1 MRQWSRVL
9 RIVVAAAGTVTVGVA
24 VNQILNGGT
33 WNWWAL
39 GASAG
44 LAITAEGTN
53 RWLARREVAENGSAP
68 SPTPQPGSRGDRPI
82 EIAGNVSGIIVS
94 GDNATITQ
102 THQTVLPP
110 PTPIAAIDAPA
121 GLGNLPLAAG
131 EFVGREEILA
141 QLDSAMGGDEPVVVA
156 VVQGLGGIGKSTLA
170 ARYAALHH
178 DRFHP
183 VWWITADSP
192 AALEAG
198 LAALITALDPRDAEG
213 VDLKARTER
222 ATVWLAT
229 HSGWL
234 LVLDDV
240 TRPQDIAPLLGR
252 VRSGRVVVTSRLRQG
267 WQRIGARVLHLDV
280 LSEDEAVD
288 LLTRLAQPEDP
299 GHDVRPGALDLV
311 QELGFLPLAI
321 DQVGAYLH
329 QTALTPAAYLTLLRA
344 QPEVFFDQAA
354 EGADSDRTVARIWRI
369 TLDQLTGSSP
379 LPGDLLRI
387 LAWMAPDAIPR
398 TLLAPLTRP
407 RPGAPRRRR
416 WRRTRHGWGARPLTD
431 QAGLTE
437 ALGLLAAYSMI
448 TLSSKTISVHRLV
461 QAVARAPGTS
471 TPGGTAD
478 LHRRPDQIATARD
491 TATEL
496 LWLIL
501 PFDLEHPDA
510 WPLARAL
517 LPHITALTDHA
528 PPITDA
534 ITINPL
540 LYHVGNFLRGQGAL
554 QQAITYLQRSVALS
568 ERLHGPDHPDTLA
581 SRNDLAH
588 TYQWSGDPG
597 RAIPL
602 LKATLADCERV
613 LGPDHR
619 NTLQTRNNLANA
631 YREAGDFD
639 RAIPLLE
646 ETLAH
651 RERVLGTDHPDT
663 LNSRNNLAIGY
674 DAAGDRERAIS
685 LLEATLA
692 DSERVLGADN
702 LHTASF
708 RNNLA
713 LYHLEAGDLGR
724 AIPLLEE
731 TLAHRERALGTDHP
745 DTLNSRNNLAAGYQ
759 EAGDLDR
766 AIPLYE
772 ATLTASE
779 RILGTDHRFTTAVR
793 AKLTTVRPD

>member
-1 MRQWSRVL
+1 MRQWSWVL
-9 RIVVAAAGTVTVGVA
+9 RIVVAAAGTVAVGVA

-39 GASAG
+39 GTSAG
-44 LAITAEGTN
+44 LAITAEGMN
-53 RWLARREVAENGSAP
+53 RWLARREVTENGSAP
-68 SPTPQPGSRGDRPI
+68 PVTTRPGSRGDRPV
-82 EIAGNVSGIIVS
+82 EIAGNVPGILVY

-141 QLDSAMGGDEPVVVA
+141 QLDSAMGGDEPVAVA

-213 VDLKARTER
+213 VGLKARAER
-222 ATVWLAT
+222 ATLWLAT

-288 LLTRLAQPEDP
+288 LLTRLAPPEDP

-344 QPEVFFDQAA
+344 QPEVFFDQA
-354 EGADSDRTVARIWRI
+354 
-369 TLDQLTGSSP
+369 
-379 LPGDLLRI
+379 
-387 LAWMAPDAIPR
+387 
-398 TLLAPLTRP
+398 
-407 RPGAPRRRR
+407 
-416 WRRTRHGWGARPLTD
+416 
-431 QAGLTE
+431 
-437 ALGLLAAYSMI
+437 
-448 TLSSKTISVHRLV
+448 
-461 QAVARAPGTS
+461 VARAPGIS
-471 TPGGTAD
+471 VSTAD
-478 LHRRPDQIATARD
+478 LHRRPDQIATARE

-496 LWLIL
+496 LWLVL

-510 WPLARAL
+510 WPLGTSTPPSHHRPHRPRTPYHRRHHDRPAPLPRRQLPARTGRTPAGHH
-517 LPHITALTDHA
+517 LP
-528 PPITDA
+528 
-534 ITINPL
+534 
-540 LYHVGNFLRGQGAL
+540 
-554 QQAITYLQRSVALS
+554 
-568 ERLHGPDHPDTLA
+568 
-581 SRNDLAH
+581 
-588 TYQWSGDPG
+588 
-597 RAIPL
+597 
-602 LKATLADCERV
+602 ATLCSA
-613 LGPDHR
+613 L
-619 NTLQTRNNLANA
+619 
-631 YREAGDFD
+631 
-639 RAIPLLE
+639 RASP
-646 ETLAH
+646 
-651 RERVLGTDHPDT
+651 RPRPPRHP
-663 LNSRNNLAIGY
+663 G
-674 DAAGDRERAIS
+674 
-685 LLEATLA
+685 
-692 DSERVLGADN
+692 
-702 LHTASF
+702 
-708 RNNLA
+708 
-713 LYHLEAGDLGR
+713 
-724 AIPLLEE
+724 
-731 TLAHRERALGTDHP
+731 
-745 DTLNSRNNLAAGYQ
+745 
-759 EAGDLDR
+759 
-766 AIPLYE
+766 
-772 ATLTASE
+772 LTQ
-779 RILGTDHRFTTAVR
+779 
-793 AKLTTVRPD
+793 

>member
-1 MRQWSRVL
+1 MSRIL
-9 RIVVAAAGTVTVGVA
+9 RIVVAAAGTVAVGVA

-44 LAITAEGTN
+44 LAITAEGMN
-53 RWLARREVAENGSAP
+53 RWLAHREAAGSGSAP
-68 SPTPQPGSRGDRPI
+68 SSTMQPGSRVAWSVNV
-82 EIAGNVSGIIVS
+82 AGNVSGIIVS

-141 QLDSAMGGDEPVVVA
+141 QLDSAVGGDEPVVVA
-156 VVQGLGGIGKSTLA
+156 AVQGLGGIGKSTLA

-213 VDLKARTER
+213 VDLEARAER

-234 LVLDDV
+234 LILDNV

-288 LLTRLAQPEDP
+288 LLTRLAQPENPD
-299 GHDVRPGALDLV
+299 HDVWPGALDLV
-311 QELGFLPLAI
+311 RELGFLPLAI

-354 EGADSDRTVARIWRI
+354 EGTDSDRTITRIWRI
-369 TLDQLTGSSP
+369 TLNQLTDSSP

-387 LAWMAPDAIPR
+387 LAWMAPEAIPR
-398 TLLAPLTRP
+398 TLLDALTSP
-407 RPGAPRRRR
+407 RPGTPRHR
-416 WRRTRHGWGARPLTD
+416 WWQRTHHGWGTRPLTD
-431 QAGLTE
+431 QAGLTH
-437 ALGLLAAYSMI
+437 ALGLLAAYNMI

-461 QAVARAPGTS
+461 QAVARTPDTS
-471 TPGGTAD
+471 TSRSIAD
-478 LHRRPDQIATARD
+478 LHRQPDQIATARD

-496 LWLIL
+496 LRLAL
-501 PFDLEHPDA
+501 PFDLEYPDA
-510 WPLARAL
+510 WPTAQKL
-517 LPHITALTDHA
+517 LPHVTALTDHA
-528 PPITDA
+528 TPITDT

-540 LYHVGNFLRGQGAL
+540 LYRVGNFLRGQGAL
-554 QQAITYLQRSVALS
+554 QQAITYLQRSVTLS
-568 ERLHGPDHPDTLA
+568 ERLHGPDHPNTLA

-588 TYQWSGDPG
+588 TYQWAGDLD

-602 LKATLADCERV
+602 LNATLADCERV
-613 LGPDHR
+613 LGPDHH
-619 NTLQTRNNLANA
+619 NTLQTRSNLANA
-631 YREAGDFD
+631 YREVGDFD

-646 ETLAH
+646 TTLAH
-651 RERVLGTDHPDT
+651 QERLLGANHPDT

-674 DAAGDRERAIS
+674 KAAGDRERATS
-685 LLEATLA
+685 LMAATLA
-692 DSERVLGADN
+692 DSERALGTDN
-702 LHTASF
+702 PHTLSF

-713 LYHLEAGDLGR
+713 LDHLEAGDLDR
-724 AIPLLEE
+724 AIPLLET
-731 TLAHRERALGTDHP
+731 TLVAREWLLGTNHP
-745 DTLNSRNNLAAGYQ
+745 DTLNSRNNLARAYQ

-772 ATLTASE
+772 ATLAASE
-779 RILGTDHRFTTAVR
+779 RTLGADHSFTTAVR
-793 AKLTTVRPD
+793 ARLTAVRPN